1 MSKFKVIGV
10 FLLFTL
16 SFSCSS
22 MPEKSKEPLM
32 DFASANCF
40 FWYFKDNNIPTN
52 DISKIAGGIVEM
64 SSYSANKFQQVALLV
79 KNYSSK
85 LNAKHKVD
93 IQLAKCFLLK
103 DDASFI
109 KELKTIGES

>member
-10 FLLFTL
+10 FLLLTL
-16 SFSCSS
+16 SFSCTS
-22 MPEKSKEPLM
+22 MPEKGKDSLM

-40 FWYFKDNNIPTN
+40 FWYFKDNNISTS
-52 DISKIAGGIVEM
+52 DISKITGGIVEM
-64 SSYSANKFQQVALLV
+64 SSYSADKFQQVALLV
-79 KNYSSK
+79 KNYSPQ
-85 LNAKHKVD
+85 LNTKHKVE

>member
-1 MSKFKVIGV
+1 
-10 FLLFTL
+10 
-16 SFSCSS
+16 

-52 DISKIAGGIVEM
+52 DISKITGGIVEM
-64 SSYSANKFQQVALLV
+64 SSYSADKFQQVVLLV
-79 KNYSSK
+79 KNYSPK
-85 LNAKHKVD
+85 LKVKHEVD